1 MKEGEEEG
9 QAEMEEWKWGLGGGQ
24 DPGWTRLQCWFLD
37 LAHPPAGYTSSLP
50 QFRGRRPP
58 SLCGL

>member
-1 MKEGEEEG
+1 
-9 QAEMEEWKWGLGGGQ
+9 MEEWKWGLDGDQAMNGN
-24 DPGWTRLQCWFLD
+24 PAWTRLQCWFLD